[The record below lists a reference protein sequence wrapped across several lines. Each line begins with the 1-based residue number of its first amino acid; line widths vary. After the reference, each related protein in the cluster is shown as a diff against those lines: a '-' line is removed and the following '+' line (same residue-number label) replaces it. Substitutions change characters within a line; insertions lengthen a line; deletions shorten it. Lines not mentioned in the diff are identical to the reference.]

1 MDEDDVMVVVL
12 AVRMM
17 IIMAI
22 LMMTGSFTGNH
33 ILFQSTAGYPSA
45 KTKHLQNC
53 VSPHRRARINQDCW
67 PELRIGMFSLFST
80 HKLRNSFRFTVFPH
94 NNTNFASHSQ
104 YLLVAANH
112 NVSGLFILL
121 LLLRNTSSPLEQ
133 IIRKIDV

>member
-67 PELRIGMFSLFST
+67 PELRIGMFSLFRGIHYRFMSICIVIKFCERAQ
-80 HKLRNSFRFTVFPH
+80 HAEDSELRIN
-94 NNTNFASHSQ
+94 
-104 YLLVAANH
+104 VA
-112 NVSGLFILL
+112 F
-121 LLLRNTSSPLEQ
+121 
-133 IIRKIDV
+133 

>member
-33 ILFQSTAGYPSA
+33 ILFQSTAECPDNCKNLQGTTKHLQMCAGYPSA

-80 HKLRNSFRFTVFPH
+80 HKLRN
-94 NNTNFASHSQ
+94 
-104 YLLVAANH
+104 
-112 NVSGLFILL
+112 
-121 LLLRNTSSPLEQ
+121 
-133 IIRKIDV
+133 